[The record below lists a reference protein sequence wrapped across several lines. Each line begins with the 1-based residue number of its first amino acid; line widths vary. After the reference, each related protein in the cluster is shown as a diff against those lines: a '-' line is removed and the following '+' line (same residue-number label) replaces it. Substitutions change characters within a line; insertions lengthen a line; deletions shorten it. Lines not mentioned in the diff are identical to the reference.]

1 RPPWVWPSVGVGVLV
16 LGLFAAWLG
25 GVIRVK
31 TPEGVIVLENVPKDA
46 EVFVDGRRV
55 TLMARHRQAA
65 GDPSRSGSTQG
76 GSQEGRIQDVRRHGD
91 PPSGRVGRGQSAA
104 SPCLGSVDVTPW
116 RTRLDFPD
124 CHYITVSS
132 PSGGVGGFRSVNF
145 NAFRT
150 RRASGQPPLTPRRSG
165 RSSMRNVTKR
175 TVCSVS
181 IARSAEKSIPASSSR
196 RASSRCTKSA
206 RAA

>member
-1 RPPWVWPSVGVGVLV
+1 MLW
-16 LGLFAAWLG
+16 
-25 GVIRVK
+25 
-31 TPEGVIVLENVPKDA
+31 
-46 EVFVDGRRV
+46 
-55 TLMARHRQAA
+55 
-65 GDPSRSGSTQG
+65 
-76 GSQEGRIQDVRRHGD
+76 
-91 PPSGRVGRGQSAA
+91 GRVGRAGEALALEAGNGDAA

-132 PSGGVGGFRSVNF
+132 HSGGVGGFKSVSF

-175 TVCSVS
+175 TVWSAS
-181 IARSAEKSIPASSSR
+181 IA
-196 RASSRCTKSA
+196 
-206 RAA
+206 